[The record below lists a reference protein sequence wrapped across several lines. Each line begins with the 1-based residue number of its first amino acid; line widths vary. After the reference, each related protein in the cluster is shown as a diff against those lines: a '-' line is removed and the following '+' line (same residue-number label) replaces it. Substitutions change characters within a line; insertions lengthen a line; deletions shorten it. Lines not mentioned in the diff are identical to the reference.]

1 MVVCPKTGL
10 PLAHSSSRN
19 YNGMLKKKNPQEKKE
34 SSQEKQRL
42 PQEKKKLPQGKN
54 KSPQEK
60 MKLPQESRHPFPAS
74 FHYISLGIFLL
85 REKQY
90 GPF

>member
-1 MVVCPKTGL
+1 MYGNL
-10 PLAHSSSRN
+10 PGDIAYSGSRN
-19 YNGMLKKKNPQEKKE
+19 YNGMLKKKHPQEKNE

-42 PQEKKKLPQGKN
+42 LQEKKKLPQGKN

-60 MKLPQESRHPFPAS
+60 MKLLQEGRHPFPAS
-74 FHYISLGIFLL
+74 FHSIPLEILLL
-85 REKQY
+85 REEQY